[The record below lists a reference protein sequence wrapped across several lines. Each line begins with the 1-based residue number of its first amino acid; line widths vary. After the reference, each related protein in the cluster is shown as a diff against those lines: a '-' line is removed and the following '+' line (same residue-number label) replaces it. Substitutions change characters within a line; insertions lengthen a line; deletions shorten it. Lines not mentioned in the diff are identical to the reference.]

1 MLLLLMLLLGS
12 SFLSPKHRTL
22 AERIITELGAGFKPK
37 MHPTELTVKMVSR
50 LTQMLKDVKRFK
62 PPDGGCLSP
71 AGEYNLRC
79 RVRSNNRFHFALRF
93 LPEFAVRFD

>member
-1 MLLLLMLLLGS
+1 MY
-12 SFLSPKHRTL
+12 PHHRTL

-71 AGEYNLRC
+71 AGEYNLRY
-79 RVRSNNRFHFALRF
+79 RV
-93 LPEFAVRFD
+93 

>member
-1 MLLLLMLLLGS
+1 MIHVS
-12 SFLSPKHRTL
+12 RTTRDPHYRLL
-22 AERIITELGAGFKPK
+22 AERIIAELGEGFTPK
-37 MHPTELTVKMVSR
+37 MNPADLTVKMVSR

-79 RVRSNNRFHFALRF
+79 ESLIEEVIY
-93 LPEFAVRFD
+93 